1 VKADGDKGG
10 RKANRSNPQSKSKMK
25 KYKRRKQTPNQIKEK
40 LLPEDVF
47 YLLDWHQPSTAE
59 ENPNQTK
66 SQGTVPNRW
75 EWVEPSVWNAKMLT
89 TLERGVKGGKWFSLI
104 DKVWKM
110 QNLRSAFKR
119 VKANKGAAGVDK
131 QSIKNYESN
140 LEANLQW
147 LSKQLE
153 EGTYQSKPIRRCH
166 IEKPGRKHETR
177 PIGIATVRDRV
188 VQTAL
193 RNVIEPILENQFAEK
208 SYGFRPRRSAKDAL
222 REVRNSIDQ
231 GKCQVLDADIQS
243 FFDEMDH
250 EILIGKISEHISD
263 SRIIDLIK
271 MFMEAEIDDAGTRHT
286 PTKGTPQG
294 AVISPMLANLYLN
307 ELDWLLASEGNEM
320 IRYADDFV
328 VMCDKAKQAEE
339 SRDLIEKWCE
349 ENKLKLHPEK
359 TVLTE
364 VTGNQGIDFLGYHL
378 RKNGKQWISKRSAKK
393 FRDNIRPLTRR
404 TNGESLETTI
414 AKLNPKLRGFYE
426 YFKNGNRIGF
436 RELDG
441 WTRMRLRSIKRKR
454 AGRKGK
460 GHGLDHHRY
469 PNVYF
474 AELGLFSLE
483 EAKSLKL

>member
-1 VKADGDKGG
+1 MERRGAG
-10 RKANRSNPQSKSKMK
+10 RQIGAIHISKSKMK
-25 KYKRRKQTPNQIKEK
+25 KHKRRTKQPSRIKEQQ
-40 LLPEDVF
+40 LPKEAV

-59 ENPNQTK
+59 DNSNHAK
-66 SQGTVPNRW
+66 SQGGIPNRW

-104 DKVWKM
+104 DKVWSM

-131 QSIKNYESN
+131 QSIENYESN
-140 LEANLQW
+140 LEENLQW
-147 LSKQLE
+147 LCQQLK
-153 EGTYQSKPIRRCH
+153 EGTYRSKPIRRCH

-250 EILIGKISEHISD
+250 EILIGKLSEYISD
-263 SRIIDLIK
+263 SRIIDLIR
-271 MFMEAEIDDAGTRHT
+271 MFMEAEIDEEGTRHT

-328 VMCDKAKQAEE
+328 VMCNKAQQAEQA
-339 SRDLIEKWCE
+339 RDLIEEWCE
-349 ENKLKLHPEK
+349 QNKLKLHPEK

-364 VTGNQGIDFLGYHL
+364 VTESQGIDFLGYHI
-378 RKNGKQWISKRSAKK
+378 RKNGKQWISGKSAKK

-404 TNGESLETTI
+404 TSGESLETTI
-414 AKLNPKLRGFYE
+414 EKLNPKLRGFYE
-426 YFKNGNRIGF
+426 YFKHGNTYGLICM
-436 RELDG
+436 DG
-441 WTRMRLRSIKRKR
+441 WVRMRLRSIKRKR
-454 AGRKGK
+454 VGRKGK

-469 PNVYF
+469 PNAYF
-474 AELGLFSLE
+474 ANLGLFSLE

>member
-1 VKADGDKGG
+1 
-10 RKANRSNPQSKSKMK
+10 MK
-25 KYKRRKQTPNQIKEK
+25 KDKRRKPAPNQTKEE
-40 LLPEDVF
+40 LLSEDVF

-59 ENPNQTK
+59 ENLNHAK
-66 SQGTVPNRW
+66 SQGGIPNRW

-119 VKANKGAAGVDK
+119 VKANKGTAGIDK

-140 LEANLQW
+140 LEENLQW

-263 SRIIDLIK
+263 SRIINLIR

-294 AVISPMLANLYLN
+294 AVISPILANLYLN

-328 VMCDKAKQAEE
+328 VMCDKAQQAEQA
-339 SRDLIEKWCE
+339 RDLIEEWCE
-349 ENKLKLHPEK
+349 QNKLNLHPEK

-364 VTGNQGIDFLGYHL
+364 VTESQGIDFLGYHI
-378 RKNGKQWISKRSAKK
+378 RKNGKQWISGKSAKK

-404 TNGESLETTI
+404 TSGVSLETTI
-414 AKLNPKLRGFYE
+414 EKLNPKLRGFYE
-426 YFKNGNRIGF
+426 YFKHGNKYGLIA
-436 RELDG
+436 LDA
-441 WTRMRLRSIKRKR
+441 WVRMRLRSILRKR
-454 AGRKGK
+454 VGRKGK
-460 GHGLDHHRY
+460 GTGLDHHRY
-469 PNVYF
+469 PNAYF
-474 AELGLFSLE
+474 ANLGLFSLE
-483 EAKSLKL
+483 EAKRLKQ